1 MRVTESIAYRNF
13 LSDLS
18 SLNENSNKALRAIS
32 SGKRLSSIRDSPS
45 GSAYLVSLNDLE
57 SKIDQYT
64 ANAQDGAYFLRVAD
78 SALNEVHNL
87 MTTIYTRGSQSCTET
102 LSDEARALL
111 AEEVRSLRDQI
122 LSLANSR
129 ARGRYIFAGSLIA
142 DAPFSIAGDSVNYRG
157 DEDVNRVAVDT
168 GTDVLQGVSGST
180 AFGSV
185 FGTIEDLLTAMD
197 GNDLAAIQDAL
208 GHFNEALSELGQ
220 VRAKIGMNIGLLEK
234 IQTNL
239 ATSRTSL
246 KEQKSRIE
254 DADIAASVVDLNRI
268 QTSLDAAISAGGAL
282 LGKRNLFDI
291 IG

>member
-18 SLNENSNKALRAIS
+18 SLNENSNKALREIS

-45 GSAYLVSLNDLE
+45 GSAYLVSIRDLE

-64 ANAQDGAYFLRVAD
+64 SNAEDGAYFLRVAD

-87 MTTIYTRGSQSCTET
+87 ITSIYTRGSQAGTET
-102 LSDEARALL
+102 ISEEARAVL
-111 AEEVRSLRDQI
+111 AEDVRSLRDQI
-122 LSLANSR
+122 LSLANSQ
-129 ARGRYIFAGSLIA
+129 ARSRYIFAGSLIT
-142 DAPFSIAGDSVNYRG
+142 DVPFTIMGDSVNYQG
-157 DEDVNRVAVDT
+157 DDDVNRVAVDE

-185 FGTIEDLLTAMD
+185 FETIEDLLIAMD
-197 GNDLAAIQDAL
+197 GNNLGDIQDAL
-208 GHFNEALSELGQ
+208 GHFNAVLSGLGQ
-220 VRAKIGMNIGLLEK
+220 VRAKIGTNIGLLEK
-234 IQTNL
+234 IQSNL
-239 ATSRTSL
+239 ATSKISL

-254 DADIAASVVDLNRI
+254 DADIAASVVELNRI

>member
-87 MTTIYTRGSQSCTET
+87 MTTIYTRGSQSGTET